1 MLKGKKF
8 DAFTLSYQIHCP
20 LMVTYRT
27 KWDRYNYF
35 ALSFEELLDFYCNTE
50 LSESSDL
57 ATSWQT
63 YFCFRYLFLKI
74 IFSVAEFISI
84 NQTLWDT

>member
-8 DAFTLSYQIHCP
+8 DAFA
-20 LMVTYRT
+20 LMVAYRT
-27 KWDRYNYF
+27 KGERYKHF
-35 ALSFEELLDFYCNTE
+35 ALSLEELLDFYCNTE

-57 ATSWQT
+57 ATSWQNN
-63 YFCFRYLFLKI
+63 CWSRYLFLKI

>member
-1 MLKGKKF
+1 MKLNEEEMYNAHPWLLTVPRG
-8 DAFTLSYQIHCP
+8 
-20 LMVTYRT
+20 
-27 KWDRYNYF
+27 RYKHF

-57 ATSWQT
+57 ATSWQNN
-63 YFCFRYLFLKI
+63 CWSRYLFLKI